1 MYLQMTKA
9 RAHSNLARPR
19 TKFDEPKKET
29 KEDNNQKKDQLPH
42 HTLPKMPFPTFSGD
56 HPKIWINKCNNYFTM
71 YSIPESLWVTA
82 ATMYLQDNAA
92 MWWEAYKLST
102 PTVNWQTFCQD
113 IQSKFG
119 NDDYRTALADLIAL
133 RQTGTVEDYTAQF
146 HALQYKI
153 TMHSA
158 KHDEL
163 YFATQYFAGLKD
175 DIKATVEPQVP
186 LIVDRAALIAK
197 IQ

>member
-1 MYLQMTKA
+1 VFEEEAPFINVFADDEGKGTLKP
-9 RAHSNLARPR
+9 RSSKCPR
-19 TKFDEPKKET
+19 TKCDEPRKET

-42 HTLPKMPFPTFSGD
+42 YTLPKMPFPTFSCD

-71 YSIPESLWVTA
+71 YCIPESLWVTT

-92 MWWEAYKLST
+92 MWWEAYKLNT

-113 IQSKFG
+113 IQFKFG

-133 RQTGTVEDYTAQF
+133 RQTRTVEDYTAQF

-163 YFATQYFAGLKD
+163 YSATQ
-175 DIKATVEPQVP
+175 
-186 LIVDRAALIAK
+186 
-197 IQ
+197 